1 MMVDGLMGLMVVDAG
16 RWIPVNLR
24 LFTLV
29 FCSRFL
35 LSSVALVFCSR
46 LFALV
51 FLLSS
56 FCSRLFALVFLL
68 SSCRWYHLYLRTVV
82 LAIRWLIWFERF
94 SATERP

>member
-56 FCSRLFALVFLL
+56 FCSRLVVGTICTSVP
-68 SSCRWYHLYLRTVV
+68 SSLR
-82 LAIRWLIWFERF
+82 FDG
-94 SATERP
+94 